1 MKLSEAGHT
10 SNIEYWKA
18 VARRYQSQRDMALQK
33 VQFLQERMLE
43 ETGKAYDGN
52 DWLRVVVAT
61 GARRNNPIHNF
72 FRKLRRTF
80 MPSYPDIDK
89 IDTNIRHA
97 KAIIELIM
105 DNIGN
110 KLDSDPDAIEFALWS
125 AAKHLRQATDEI
137 EDVGEKN
144 LSELLSKVD
153 PDPLGDDEESVFK
166 SDDEDEQTN
175 DDLVFEIRVGKD
187 GEFANLERVYR

>member
-1 MKLSEAGHT
+1 
-10 SNIEYWKA
+10 
-18 VARRYQSQRDMALQK
+18 MA
-33 VQFLQERMLE
+33 
-43 ETGKAYDGN
+43 
-52 DWLRVVVAT
+52 
-61 GARRNNPIHNF
+61 
-72 FRKLRRTF
+72 
-80 MPSYPDIDK
+80 SYPDIDK

-97 KAIIELIM
+97 KGIIELIM

-125 AAKHLRQATDEI
+125 AVKHLRQATDEI

-144 LSELLSKVD
+144 LSDLLSRVD
-153 PDPLGDDEESVFK
+153 PDPLGDDER

>member
-1 MKLSEAGHT
+1 
-10 SNIEYWKA
+10 
-18 VARRYQSQRDMALQK
+18 MA
-33 VQFLQERMLE
+33 
-43 ETGKAYDGN
+43 
-52 DWLRVVVAT
+52 
-61 GARRNNPIHNF
+61 
-72 FRKLRRTF
+72 
-80 MPSYPDIDK
+80 SYPDIDK

-97 KAIIELIM
+97 KGIIDLVI

-144 LSELLSKVD
+144 LSDLLSRVD
-153 PDPLGDDEESVFK
+153 SDPLGDDER

-187 GEFANLERVYR
+187 GELADIERIYK

>member
-1 MKLSEAGHT
+1 
-10 SNIEYWKA
+10 
-18 VARRYQSQRDMALQK
+18 MA
-33 VQFLQERMLE
+33 
-43 ETGKAYDGN
+43 
-52 DWLRVVVAT
+52 
-61 GARRNNPIHNF
+61 
-72 FRKLRRTF
+72 
-80 MPSYPDIDK
+80 SYPDIDK

-97 KAIIELIM
+97 KGIIELIM

-125 AAKHLRQATDEI
+125 AVKHLRQATDEI

-144 LSELLSKVD
+144 LSDLLSRVD
-153 PDPLGDDEESVFK
+153 SDPLGDDER
-166 SDDEDEQTN
+166 SDDEDSKK

>member
-1 MKLSEAGHT
+1 
-10 SNIEYWKA
+10 
-18 VARRYQSQRDMALQK
+18 
-33 VQFLQERMLE
+33 
-43 ETGKAYDGN
+43 
-52 DWLRVVVAT
+52 
-61 GARRNNPIHNF
+61 
-72 FRKLRRTF
+72 

-97 KAIIELIM
+97 KGIIELMM

-125 AAKHLRQATDEI
+125 AVKHLRQATDEI
-137 EDVGEKN
+137 EGVGEKN

-153 PDPLGDDEESVFK
+153 SDPLGDDEESVFK

>member
-1 MKLSEAGHT
+1 MKLSEAGHA
-10 SNIEYWKA
+10 SNIDYWKA

-80 MPSYPDIDK
+80 YAYVS
-89 IDTNIRHA
+89 RHRH
-97 KAIIELIM
+97 
-105 DNIGN
+105 D
-110 KLDSDPDAIEFALWS
+110 
-125 AAKHLRQATDEI
+125 
-137 EDVGEKN
+137 
-144 LSELLSKVD
+144 
-153 PDPLGDDEESVFK
+153 
-166 SDDEDEQTN
+166 
-175 DDLVFEIRVGKD
+175 
-187 GEFANLERVYR
+187 

>member
-1 MKLSEAGHT
+1 
-10 SNIEYWKA
+10 
-18 VARRYQSQRDMALQK
+18 
-33 VQFLQERMLE
+33 
-43 ETGKAYDGN
+43 
-52 DWLRVVVAT
+52 
-61 GARRNNPIHNF
+61 
-72 FRKLRRTF
+72 

-97 KAIIELIM
+97 KAIIDLII

-110 KLDSDPDAIEFALWS
+110 KVDSDPDAIEFALWS

-137 EDVGEKN
+137 EDAGERN

-166 SDDEDEQTN
+166 SDDEDEQIN
-175 DDLVFEIRVGKD
+175 DDLVFKIRVG
-187 GEFANLERVYR
+187 ERVYK

>member
-1 MKLSEAGHT
+1 
-10 SNIEYWKA
+10 
-18 VARRYQSQRDMALQK
+18 MA
-33 VQFLQERMLE
+33 
-43 ETGKAYDGN
+43 
-52 DWLRVVVAT
+52 
-61 GARRNNPIHNF
+61 
-72 FRKLRRTF
+72 
-80 MPSYPDIDK
+80 SYPDIDK

-97 KAIIELIM
+97 KGIIDLVI

-144 LSELLSKVD
+144 LSDLLSRVD
-153 PDPLGDDEESVFK
+153 SDPLGDDER
-166 SDDEDEQTN
+166 SDDEDSKK

-187 GEFANLERVYR
+187 GELADIERIYK